1 MFNQNVPAKF
11 QTELD
16 STYTVDAMSVTRH
29 KPADPSRETKR
40 QEKNIYYL
48 LKSGDGKEVL
58 SYLNKGYRYQS
69 VKPVSGGPFKLVI
82 TDRPGEALVFFD
94 MTNKPEVGL
103 TPVDMFIESNGMIS
117 ANSRFHVGHKIVKM
131 L

>member
-16 STYTVDAMSVTRH
+16 SAYTVNAMSVTRH
-29 KPADPSRETKR
+29 KSADPSRETKR

-58 SYLNKGYRYQS
+58 SYLNKGYRSQS
-69 VKPVSGGPFKLVI
+69 VKPVSGGAFKLVI

>member
-16 STYTVDAMSVTRH
+16 STYTIEATSVTRH

-40 QEKNIYYL
+40 QEKNIY
-48 LKSGDGKEVL
+48 
-58 SYLNKGYRYQS
+58 QS
-69 VKPVSGGPFKLVI
+69 VKPGSGSSFKLVI
-82 TDRPGEALVFFD
+82 TDGAGEALIFFD
-94 MTNKPEVGL
+94 MTNRPEVGL
-103 TPVDMFIESNGMIS
+103 TPIDMFMESNGMIS

>member
-11 QTELD
+11 KTEHD
-16 STYTVDAMSVTRH
+16 STYTVDATSVTRH
-29 KPADPSRETKR
+29 KPADPSRETTR

-48 LKSGDGKEVL
+48 LKPGDGTEVL
-58 SYLNKGYRYQS
+58 SYLNQGWKYQS
-69 VKPVSGGPFKLVI
+69 VKGGSGGSFTLAIADK
-82 TDRPGEALVFFD
+82 TGERLVFFD
-94 MTNKPEVGL
+94 MTSKADTGL
-103 TPVDMFIESNGMIS
+103 TPVDMFVESNGMIS

>member
-16 STYTVDAMSVTRH
+16 STYTIEATSVTRH

-48 LKSGDGKEVL
+48 VRSADGKEVL
-58 SYLNKGYRYQS
+58 GYLNKGYKYQS
-69 VKPVSGGPFKLVI
+69 VKPGSGSSFKLVI
-82 TDRPGEALVFFD
+82 TDGAGEALIFFD
-94 MTNKPEVGL
+94 MTNRPEVGL
-103 TPVDMFIESNGMIS
+103 TPIDMFMESNGMIS

>member
-16 STYTVDAMSVTRH
+16 STYTIDATSVTRH
-29 KPADPSRETKR
+29 KAADPSRETKR
-40 QEKNIYYL
+40 QEKNIFYL
-48 LKSGDGKEVL
+48 VKSGDGKEVL
-58 SYLNKGYRYQS
+58 GYLNKGYKYQS
-69 VKPVSGGPFKLVI
+69 VKPGSGSSFKLVI
-82 TDRPGEALVFFD
+82 TDGAGEALIFFD
-94 MTNKPEVGL
+94 MTNKPELGL
-103 TPVDMFIESNGMIS
+103 TPVDMFMESNGMIS

>member
-16 STYTVDAMSVTRH
+16 SAYTVNAMSVTRH
-29 KPADPSRETKR
+29 KSADPSRETKR

-58 SYLNKGYRYQS
+58 SYLNKGYTYQS
-69 VKPVSGGPFKLVI
+69 VKPVSGGAFKLVI
-82 TDRPGEALVFFD
+82 TDRPGEALVVFD